1 MDIEREVRDLV
12 ARREILK
19 AIHAYMRGQDRLD
32 PALQLSAFH
41 ADADAD
47 CGLLRGG
54 PTAYTDF
61 AQGLLAQMKAS
72 QHLVGQVDL
81 DVDVDAG
88 TATGEVYFFAWHRV
102 GESGELGEAG
112 DLMMAGRYIDD
123 YMLKDGKWA
132 IQRRRE
138 LIDWARQDPATD
150 GILQEQVQIHLS
162 GRKGEDFSQTRDWA
176 SGTSGREG

>member
-41 ADADAD
+41 ADADVD

-54 PTAYTDF
+54 PQAYTDF
-61 AQGLLAQMKAS
+61 AQGLLSQMKAS

-81 DVDVDAG
+81 TIDIDAG
-88 TATGEVYFFAWHRV
+88 TANGEVYFFAWHRV
-102 GESGELGEAG
+102 EDGSELGEAG
-112 DLMMAGRYIDD
+112 DLLMAGRYIDD
-123 YMLKDGKWA
+123 YALKDG
-132 IQRRRE
+132 
-138 LIDWARQDPATD
+138 
-150 GILQEQVQIHLS
+150 
-162 GRKGEDFSQTRDWA
+162 
-176 SGTSGREG
+176 